1 MDVDTVSAKVLG
13 TGAIVLGL
21 VFVVT
26 SVVRLWR
33 PELDVFLVVLDTAL
47 GVLLL
52 VAGVRLWRRALRGGQ
67 RRDDR

>member
-1 MDVDTVSAKVLG
+1 MDTVSAKVLG

-26 SVVRLWR
+26 SVVRFWR
-33 PELDVFLVVLDTAL
+33 PDVDVLLVVLNAAL

-52 VAGVRLWRRALRGGQ
+52 VVGVWLWRRALRGRQ

>member
-1 MDVDTVSAKVLG
+1 MDTVSAKVLG

-33 PELDVFLVVLDTAL
+33 PDVDVLLVVLNAAL

-52 VAGVRLWRRALRGGQ
+52 VVGVRLWRRALRGRQ